1 MQEDV
6 PLETFKSLPVC
17 PVRVKTECDEDKGL
31 DFEALD
37 EYENISEPDSSR
49 EEGSSVPDTSTFLQ
63 RLMPRR
69 SVSKPGA
76 DLYTYTVLIQI
87 LILLSIVFLYTNM
100 EGVTEKWEL
109 SLR

>member
-6 PLETFKSLPVC
+6 PLETFKSLPVG
-17 PVRVKTECDEDKGL
+17 PVRVKTEVNEGKGL

-37 EYENISEPDSSR
+37 DYEHISEPDSLR
-49 EEGSSVPDTSTFLQ
+49 EEGSEPDTTTFLQ

-69 SVSKPGA
+69 SVLKPGT
-76 DLYTYTVLIQI
+76 DLYTYTVIIQI